1 MKKEDKQFFVALL
14 VFNFVFILL
23 AQLLII
29 NPPDFLKSKKIYRKT
44 EINEK
49 R

>member
-1 MKKEDKQFFVALL
+1 MKKEDKQFFIALL
-14 VFNFVFILL
+14 IFNVVFISLL
-23 AQLLII
+23 QIFII
-29 NPPDFLKSKKIYRKT
+29 NPPDFLKSKKTHKKT